1 VAILGDAAT
10 ASTGLL
16 MNVGGVMKAVKLFGS
31 RDARIVETSRPEP
44 AENEVL
50 IQVRAVAICASDV
63 AIYRNGCAAGGIYP
77 EEPMIQGHEFSG
89 EIVAIGPQAEAP
101 PVGSRVAVDPSW
113 HCGKC
118 DLCQEG
124 LYNLCPNVVF
134 PSFPPNDGAMA
145 EYIACPDF
153 SVAVLPDNVSD
164 IEGALTEPLGVGIH
178 AVRLAELAGDE
189 TVAILG
195 AGMIGISTMMAACC
209 QGVED
214 IAVAEPVAARRE
226 SAHQMG
232 AQVTANNA
240 AQLAEAGIRPNV
252 VFECSGDDA
261 ALAEC
266 LELVRP
272 NGRVVAVGIPEV
284 DELCIDIVRLR
295 RNQITVIF
303 SRRSLNTLE
312 VAVGLLASGQVDFSS
327 IPVRTFSLDQAPEAF
342 ELAAQELGPQLRMV
356 VLP

>member
-1 VAILGDAAT
+1 
-10 ASTGLL
+10 
-16 MNVGGVMKAVKLFGS
+16 MKAAKLFGA
-31 RDARIVETSRPEP
+31 RDVRVGETPEPEP
-44 AENEVL
+44 AADEVL
-50 IQVRAVAICASDV
+50 IRVRAVSICASDV
-63 AIYRNGCAAGGIYP
+63 AIYRNGCAAGGVYP
-77 EEPMIQGHEFSG
+77 EGPMIQGHEFSG
-89 EIVAIGPQAEAP
+89 EIVAVGPEAEAP
-101 PVGSRVAVDPSW
+101 PIGTRVAVEPSW
-113 HCGKC
+113 HCGHC
-118 DLCQEG
+118 EICQEG

-134 PSFPPNDGAMA
+134 PSFPPHDGAIA

-153 SVAVLPDNVSD
+153 SVAAVPDEVSD
-164 IEGALTEPLGVGIH
+164 IEAALTEPLGVGIH

-209 QGVED
+209 QGVKD

-226 SAHQMG
+226 FAEQAG
-232 AQVTANNA
+232 ARITAQNA
-240 AQLAEAGIRPNV
+240 AQLAEAGIRPKV

-272 NGRVVAVGIPEV
+272 NGRVVVVGIPEV
-284 DELCIDIVRLR
+284 DELCIDIVRPR

-312 VAVGLLASGQVDFSS
+312 TAVELLATGQVDFSS

-342 ELAAQELGPQLRMV
+342 ALAAEGPGRELRMV
-356 VLP
+356 ILP